1 MRSFDEQYI
10 DLCRR
15 ILAEGEHVQN
25 YKKQEPGKKCVE
37 KCRVDGK
44 SGGKGTESDQD
55 GKESRKKRVDNC
67 RNRDGSGTE
76 RVCDCRNNDGYGVE
90 SAMPEHTAQANSE
103 AKTVRLPHQVMQ
115 FDLMEEFP
123 ILTSKKV
130 AFKTAVLE
138 ILWIYQVASNDVRW
152 LQERGVKIWNEWEID
167 EKGNYQ
173 GRNINKIFLER
184 HPGMSSDA
192 GVGTIDDGEAEVDFS
207 HTIGTAYGWIVK
219 KYHLIDNLIKTLK
232 NSPGNRRMVLSLWQ
246 NEWLETAALPSC
258 VWNSQW
264 NVMNGRLNTLV
275 TSRSSDVPLG
285 LPFNVVQYA
294 ILNYLIAHV
303 VGLKPGIFTFMTN
316 DAHIYENQVEGIT
329 EQILRYDRAVKD
341 GTLPKAPKLW
351 INPEIHDFKDFD
363 NSRELKDIKLENYE
377 NLGTIK
383 MPVTE

>member
-1 MRSFDEQYI
+1 MKSFDEQYI

-25 YKKQEPGKKCVE
+25 YKKK
-37 KCRVDGK
+37 
-44 SGGKGTESDQD
+44 GKGDGPSAGDGESNNN
-55 GKESRKKRVDNC
+55 GAELAKNREGGASERVQNC
-67 RNRDGSGTE
+67 RTE
-76 RVCDCRNNDGYGVE
+76 DGYGVE
-90 SAMPEHTAQANSE
+90 SAMPEHIAQANSE
-103 AKTVRLPHQVMQ
+103 ARTVRLPHQVLQ
-115 FDLMEEFP
+115 FDLAEQFP

-152 LQERGVKIWNEWEID
+152 LKERKVKIWDEWEID
-167 EKGNYQ
+167 EDGFYQ
-173 GRNINKIFLER
+173 GRNINEIFRRR

-192 GVGTIDDGEAEVDFS
+192 GALSTDGHKTERSSDTNGVDKEEPEVNFA

-219 KYHLIDNLIKTLK
+219 KYHLIDNLIETLRH
-232 NSPGNRRMVLSLWQ
+232 SPGNRRMVLSLWQ

-264 NVMNGRLNTLV
+264 NVTNGRLNTLV

-294 ILNYLIAHV
+294 VLNHLIAQV
-303 VGLKPGIFTFMTN
+303 VGIKPGIFTFITN

-341 GTLPKAPKLW
+341 GTLPKAPQLW
-351 INPEIHDFKDFD
+351 VNPEIHELKDFD